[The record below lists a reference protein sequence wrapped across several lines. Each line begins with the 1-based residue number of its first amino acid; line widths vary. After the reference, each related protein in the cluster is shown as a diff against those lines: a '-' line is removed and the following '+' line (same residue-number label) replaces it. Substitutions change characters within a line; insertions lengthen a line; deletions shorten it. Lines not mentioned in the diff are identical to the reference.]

1 MSETASDAWSTDVLT
16 SDTSERQ
23 AERLLELDQ
32 DEVASVSS
40 RSQGPEDSEAGE
52 PIPVEDVGQH
62 PGEVSS
68 YYNARNNS
76 FSVIQVVQLYSHV
89 FSAVWIALDCMLV

>member
-1 MSETASDAWSTDVLT
+1 MREACRAKSRLISRQVCEISETASDAWSTDVLA

-40 RSQGPEDSEAGE
+40 RSQGHDDSVSE
-52 PIPVEDVGQH
+52 PGDQTDDASQSGAHQ
-62 PGEVSS
+62 
-68 YYNARNNS
+68 
-76 FSVIQVVQLYSHV
+76 FSQRSK
-89 FSAVWIALDCMLV
+89 M

>member
-1 MSETASDAWSTDVLT
+1 MCEISETASDAWSTDVLA

-40 RSQGPEDSEAGE
+40 RSQGQDDS
-52 PIPVEDVGQH
+52 
-62 PGEVSS
+62 VSETGDQPDDGS
-68 YYNARNNS
+68 QQS
-76 FSVIQVVQLYSHV
+76 GMGCFHK
-89 FSAVWIALDCMLV
+89 